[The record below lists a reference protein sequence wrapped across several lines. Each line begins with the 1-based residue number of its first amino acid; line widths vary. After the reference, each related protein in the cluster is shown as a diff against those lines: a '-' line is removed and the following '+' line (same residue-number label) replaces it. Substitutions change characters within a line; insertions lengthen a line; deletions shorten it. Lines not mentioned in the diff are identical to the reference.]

1 MTDVQFASVYPMIL
15 ELLSPEN
22 HCPAIAAYRE
32 MQMRQ
37 FTWEMFS
44 ARLEQRRK
52 EKNYSITDMER
63 GIGMNNVYYR
73 AWELGKKKPGIIETF
88 SKICAFLET
97 DPRYFLGLIDLPDI
111 SEPHFQ
117 PLKHE
122 ESNIVA
128 DIIDSIDDQFFRSRF
143 LSIAQLEEDM
153 VLHVQQVIR
162 EKNEKIIGLLGGLI
176 EVESG
181 KTPDIGTVELNK
193 EHHTTPI
200 DRELFNWER
209 FGARLKA
216 RREEKDY
223 TQDDVTKN
231 IGISRSYYAN
241 LEVSNK
247 TPGALTNF
255 INVCIFLETDP
266 RYFLCLSDDADPNAP
281 SYISRKHPE
290 TNAVAAIVDRLPDE
304 NRARMVAA
312 AKLERKLAEASAET
326 VSAKNSKIITLL
338 RDLIGAVEG
347 EVNISTTA
355 NRLQSLIVA

>member
-1 MTDVQFASVYPMIL
+1 MIDVQFASVYPIIL
-15 ELLSPEN
+15 DILSPDGFRPITAT
-22 HCPAIAAYRE
+22 CRE
-32 MQMRQ
+32 IQMRQ
-37 FTWEMFS
+37 FTWEQFS

-52 EKNYSITDMER
+52 DKGYSITDMER

-88 SKICAFLET
+88 SKLCAFLET

-128 DIIDSIDDQFFRSRF
+128 DIADSIDDPFFRSRL
-143 LSIAQLEEDM
+143 LSIVQLEEDM
-153 VLHVQQVIR
+153 ALHTQQVIR
-162 EKNEKIIGLLGGLI
+162 EKNEKIIELLGGLI
-176 EVESG
+176 EVEGGEPTAPEPTNSS
-181 KTPDIGTVELNK
+181 DHV
-193 EHHTTPI
+193 TPI
-200 DRELFNWER
+200 DRKLFNWER
-209 FGARLKA
+209 FGSRIKA
-216 RREEKDY
+216 RREEKGY

-266 RYFLCLSDDADPNAP
+266 RYFLCLSDEADPNSPA
-281 SYISRKHPE
+281 YIPRKYSE
-290 TNAVAAIVDRLPDE
+290 TSKVAAIVDRLPDE
-304 NRARMVAA
+304 NRARMIAA
-312 AKLERKLAEASAET
+312 ARAERGLTEASAET
-326 VSAKNSKIITLL
+326 VSVKNSKIISLL
-338 RDLIGAVEG
+338 RDLVNAVEG
-347 EVNISTTA
+347 EVNISSAA
-355 NRLQSLIVA
+355 NGLKSIIAA